1 MEEKGIIVY
10 CTSGLGNR
18 LRSLSSS
25 AVIAKETGRRL
36 RVYWD
41 NIIPNGC
48 LAKLEDLFENEFEQ
62 ITLEEMVQLEDCQ
75 VCCDKYDADRED
87 WHFKNPTLKILTD
100 KYGALGKNGF
110 NYNLEG
116 KNIVIFNNNFLDGV
130 DRIKSNIWIGGLIP
144 KKEIAL
150 KIDKIAIDLGLN
162 KDIIGVHARGSDFG
176 TTIDY
181 YLSKINEILSKD
193 KNKMFFI
200 STEDKTFEDQII
212 SRFPNNVIYRI
223 KDNYISKANNDLAW
237 NNYNSFAITKN
248 HAQEAIEDMFLLAK
262 TDIQI
267 YHPVS
272 TFCEIAD
279 IISKYKKN

>member
-1 MEEKGIIVY
+1 MEDKGIIVY

-41 NIIPNGC
+41 NLIPNGC
-48 LAKLEDLFENEFEQ
+48 LAKLEDLFENEIEQ
-62 ITLEEMVQLEDCQ
+62 ITLEEMIQLEDCQ

-100 KYGALGKNGF
+100 KYGALGKDGF

-116 KNIVIFNNNFLDGV
+116 KNIVVFNNNFLSGV
-130 DRIKSNIWIGGLIP
+130 DRVKSNIWIGKLIP
-144 KKEIAL
+144 KKEINN
-150 KIDKIAIDLGLN
+150 KINTIAEELGLN
-162 KDIIGVHARGSDFG
+162 KNVIGVHARGSDFG

-181 YLSKINEILSKD
+181 YLPKISEILAKD
-193 KNKMFFI
+193 SSKMFFI
-200 STEDKTFEDQII
+200 STEDKTFEDRII
-212 SRFPNNVIYRI
+212 HDFPNNVIYRV
-223 KDNYISKANNDLAW
+223 KDNYISKDNKDLAW
-237 NNYNSFAITKN
+237 NNYNSFSITKN

-267 YHPVS
+267 FHPVS
-272 TFCEIAD
+272 TFCEIAK
-279 IISKYKKN
+279 IISEYKTN